1 MTELN
6 LNEME
11 QVSGGRG
18 GSSSKLPPKG
28 GCSVY
33 RIQGGDNLTKLARR
47 YGTSIEFL
55 MNINEGIIKN
65 RNDITT
71 GCYMYVPNW

>member
-33 RIQGGDNLTKLARR
+33 CIQGGDNLTKIARR

-71 GCYMYVPNW
+71 GYYMYVPNW

>member
-18 GSSSKLPPKG
+18 GSPYNLPPKG

-33 RIQGGDNLTKLARR
+33 RIQGGDNLTKIARR

-55 MNINEGIIKN
+55 MNINEGIIIN

-71 GCYMYVPNW
+71 GYYMYVPNW

>member
-18 GSSSKLPPKG
+18 GSSSKLPPNG
-28 GCSVY
+28 GCNVY
-33 RIQGGDNLTKLARR
+33 RIQGGDNLTKIARR